1 MQRFCGMSEVSE
13 AGGLRALRCSEN
25 RLRAFGPG
33 DFLRT
38 SAPSALQLRSL
49 RSFRKKLQN
58 ISQKEQNITK
68 NEFIIQRKHRYRY
81 NIPFKLYVLKTSKI
95 QIFGPETRKV
105 VYYKDNGVSVG

>member
-1 MQRFCGMSEVSE
+1 MSEVSE

-25 RLRAFGPG
+25 RRRAFGPG

-68 NEFIIQRKHRYRY
+68 NEFIIQRKHRYPY
-81 NIPFKLYVLKTSKI
+81 NIFFKQVSLVLEK
-95 QIFGPETRKV
+95 IFG
-105 VYYKDNGVSVG
+105 YNL

>member
-68 NEFIIQRKHRYRY
+68 NEFIIQRKHRYPY
-81 NIPFKLYVLKTSKI
+81 NKKI
-95 QIFGPETRKV
+95 DITFFIATVKKKEFRQFGRFA
-105 VYYKDNGVSVG
+105 

>member
-1 MQRFCGMSEVSE
+1 MSILFFLAEYFATFCGMSEVSE

-25 RLRAFGPG
+25 RRRAFGPG

-38 SAPSALQLRSL
+38 SAPCALQLRSL

-68 NEFIIQRKHRYRY
+68 NEFIIQRKHRYPY
-81 NIPFKLYVLKTSKI
+81 NIFFKQVSLVLEK
-95 QIFGPETRKV
+95 IFG
-105 VYYKDNGVSVG
+105 YNL